1 MSTIFVFVQ
10 VSYDFEPPPA
20 GPVAPDA
27 PTACGC
33 MACDGQASISSPP
46 ARLPCIL
53 LPCSPQPAACSP
65 QPSAMQPAARCPANA
80 SRCPTSPYPA
90 SCCLATRYLAA
101 RSLLPSTVAYVA
113 QEGPPNAAPS
123 AFGWPAIA
131 RWGPQMPPLNANGQ
145 RWQGGGPHPDGPA
158 NCGWPTMARWG
169 PPNAPAARGWPEM
182 ARWGPPE
189 VPTSCGWPAMARV
202 GAPDAPAEC

>member
-1 MSTIFVFVQ
+1 MREENTHRGGRATHCTRHHRWSGQRPSLYTMSTIFVFVQ
-10 VSYDFEPPPA
+10 VSYDFEPSPA

-33 MACDGQASISSPP
+33 ISSPP
-46 ARLPCIL
+46 GRLPCIL

-123 AFGWPAIA
+123 AFGRPAIA
-131 RWGPQMPPLNANGQ
+131 RWGP
-145 RWQGGGPHPDGPA
+145 PDVPA
-158 NCGWPTMARWG
+158 DC
-169 PPNAPAARGWPEM
+169 
-182 ARWGPPE
+182 
-189 VPTSCGWPAMARV
+189 
-202 GAPDAPAEC
+202 

>member
-10 VSYDFEPPPA
+10 VSYDFEPSPA

-145 RWQGGGPHPDGPA
+145 RWP
-158 NCGWPTMARWG
+158 RWG
-169 PPNAPAARGWPEM
+169 PQM
-182 ARWGPPE
+182 ALLLFMTCCDQVGTPRSPRYLRVASDGQ
-189 VPTSCGWPAMARV
+189 V
-202 GAPDAPAEC
+202 GAPRCPLLPADGLP